1 MPVAEA
7 GERFLTVGAVPEKV
21 AMRFAVES
29 KAWIPLNPLEILVLL
44 GFLTLATVKVKAVP
58 ACKGDEENLRTTF
71 NVLLDGDVHV
81 A

>member
-1 MPVAEA
+1 MAEA

-58 ACKGDEENLRTTF
+58 A
-71 NVLLDGDVHV
+71 
-81 A
+81 